1 MTLQRDSPD
10 GRDVYDDLLRESR
23 GLRREHANAR
33 EAWLANLVLDHKVER
48 LFELEIL
55 LKAFACYASPRNH
68 PGPLRKVPVAAQDF
82 REHTALV
89 RDGLSRVVRACRALL
104 VDRERAFVFQ
114 RYLDTVIPDDRAR
127 GRQVSEPSAQETPER
142 SLFVL
147 RFGMSNLLEVA
158 TGLTRL
164 PRVPFRLFYSLLA
177 LAQRE
182 VSKNTYFNPIHA
194 FEFRPEF
201 DRITGAPMLAV
212 IRAVS
217 GEPVRRLVAL
227 TVLSM
232 FRMLRYIAAAE
243 RVLQEPTDGS
253 KRSVAVVYLV
263 LSVLRSDAR
272 ALANDLRRQASG
284 LLADAFASELHQLPA
299 HRMREDYESL
309 VRRGNSLHELKAT
322 LAGLAENLRIEMRR
336 AFEHDFLPVSPL
348 PSPEE
353 VRTALH
359 RVASNLR
366 PALQSAVLAIGR
378 SLGVSLDAKAV
389 FEEHGAGLLAERHRR
404 EVWMFAQILR
414 AFALKARAVGARAQ
428 ASWARP
434 PPLRFVAEFT
444 AYFRAMGYPM
454 LRTADYS
461 RADALI
467 AATIRL
473 RDAEVIDSVRLGAA
487 IDEAEQFR
495 AFLTEHFDALGRS
508 GHLAGI
514 PFDRRAAAE
523 SLTHYLAD

>member
-1 MTLQRDSPD
+1 MTASPDSQD

-23 GLRREHANAR
+23 GLRREYAHAR
-33 EAWLANLVLDHKVER
+33 ETWLATLALDHKVER

-55 LKAFACYASPRNH
+55 LKAFACFASPRNH

-82 REHTALV
+82 REHTALA
-89 RDGLSRVVRACRALL
+89 RDGLSRVVRASQALL

-114 RYLDTVIPDDRAR
+114 RYLETVITDDRAR
-127 GRQVSEPSAQETPER
+127 VSQRSEPNAQETPER
-142 SLFVL
+142 SLFFL

-182 VSKNTYFNPIHA
+182 VSQNTYFNPLHS

-201 DRITGAPMLAV
+201 DRITNAPMLAM
-212 IRAVS
+212 IRTIS

-232 FRMLRYIAAAE
+232 FRMLRYLAAAE
-243 RVLQEPTDGS
+243 RALQESIDGS
-253 KRSVAVVYLV
+253 KRSVAVVYLA

-272 ALANDLRRQASG
+272 ALANELRRRAGG
-284 LLADAFASELHQLPA
+284 LLARAFAAELSQLPA
-299 HRMREDYESL
+299 HRMRNDYEFL
-309 VRRGNSLHELKAT
+309 VTRGNSLNELKVT
-322 LAGLAENLRIEMRR
+322 LAGLAESLRIEMRR
-336 AFEHDFLPVSPL
+336 AFEQDFLPVSPIPL
-348 PSPEE
+348 PEE
-353 VRTALH
+353 VRTALR
-359 RVASNLR
+359 RVTSNLR
-366 PALQSAVLAIGR
+366 PALQSAVLVIGR

-389 FEEHGAGLLAERHRR
+389 FEEQAAGLLAERHRR
-404 EVWMFAQILR
+404 EVWMFAQVLR
-414 AFALKARAVGARAQ
+414 AFALKARAAFARGQ

-444 AYFRAMGYPM
+444 AYFRAIGYPM
-454 LRTADYS
+454 LRTAGYPRS
-461 RADALI
+461 DALI
-467 AATIRL
+467 AATMRL
-473 RDAEVIDSVRLGAA
+473 RDAEMIDSVRLGTA
-487 IDEAEQFR
+487 IDEAERFR

-508 GHLAGI
+508 DHLAGI
-514 PFDRRAAAE
+514 SFDRREAVE
-523 SLTHYLAD
+523 SLTRYLAD